1 MVDIARY
8 GDASNASMLLATVWR
23 HSGQVGI
30 RNQAKCRQSENTD
43 VKSTARAS

>member
-8 GDASNASMLLATVWR
+8 GDASNACMLLARMWR
-23 HSGQVGI
+23 HSDHAGI
-30 RNQAKCRQSENTD
+30 RNQAKRRQSENTD